1 MGSLPASLSMVLS
14 ALSFSLM
21 GVCVKHL
28 GGRLPVAEVVFA
40 RALISLLLSWWLLR
54 RAGLSPW
61 GRHRR
66 LLVLRGVLGT
76 VALFGVYGG
85 LAWLPL
91 APATVL
97 QYLYPTFTAA
107 LAWGALGERF
117 GRRLGLAMVLGWTG
131 VALLMQPVGGPGTLP
146 ALAPL
151 GVVAA
156 VTGALFTALA
166 YVSVR
171 TLAGREH
178 PLVIIFWFPL
188 VSLPLAL
195 PLVLLEP
202 IRPQPIELLWL
213 LGVGLFTQLGQLGLT
228 AAIVRLPA
236 ARATAIS
243 YVQVPMAA
251 LWGWLWFAEPV
262 GLGTAG
268 GAGLVLLATLL
279 SLTVAGRQPAT

>member
-1 MGSLPASLSMVLS
+1 MVLS

>member
-1 MGSLPASLSMVLS
+1 MVLS

-28 GGRLPVAEVVFA
+28 GGRLPVAEVVFG

-131 VALLMQPVGGPGTLP
+131 VALLVQPVVGPGTLP

-166 YVSVR
+166 YVSIR

-202 IRPQPIELLWL
+202 ISPKPIELLWL

-228 AAIVRLPA
+228 AAITRLPA

-279 SLTVAGRQPAT
+279 SLTIADRQPAT

>member
-28 GGRLPVAEVVFA
+28 GGRLPVAEVVFG
-40 RALISLLLSWWLLR
+40 RAVISLLLGWWMVH

-61 GRHRR
+61 GRHRG
-66 LLVLRGVLGT
+66 LLALRGVLGT
-76 VALFGVYGG
+76 VALFCVYAG

-91 APATVL
+91 GPATVL

-107 LAWGALGERF
+107 LAWGSLGERF
-117 GRRLGLAMVLGWTG
+117 GRRLGLAMLLGWAG
-131 VALLMQPVGGPGTLP
+131 VAVLVHPVGVSGTLP
-146 ALAPL
+146 PL
-151 GVVAA
+151 DPAGVVTA

-188 VSLPLAL
+188 VSLPMAL
-195 PLVLLEP
+195 PLVLLNP
-202 IRPQPIELLWL
+202 LWPQPSDLLWL

-228 AAIVRLPA
+228 AALVRLPA

-251 LWGWLWFAEPV
+251 VWGWLWFSEPV
-262 GLGTAG
+262 DWATAG
-268 GAGLVLLATLL
+268 GAALVLVATLL
-279 SLTVAGRQPAT
+279 SLTVNGRQPAT

>member
-178 PLVIIFWFPL
+178 PLLIIFWFPL

>member
-1 MGSLPASLSMVLS
+1 MVLS

-131 VALLMQPVGGPGTLP
+131 VALLMQPVGGPG
-146 ALAPL
+146 
-151 GVVAA
+151 
-156 VTGALFTALA
+156 
-166 YVSVR
+166 
-171 TLAGREH
+171 
-178 PLVIIFWFPL
+178 
-188 VSLPLAL
+188 
-195 PLVLLEP
+195 
-202 IRPQPIELLWL
+202 
-213 LGVGLFTQLGQLGLT
+213 
-228 AAIVRLPA
+228 
-236 ARATAIS
+236 
-243 YVQVPMAA
+243 
-251 LWGWLWFAEPV
+251 
-262 GLGTAG
+262 
-268 GAGLVLLATLL
+268 
-279 SLTVAGRQPAT
+279 

>member
-97 QYLYPTFTAA
+97 QHLYPTFTAA

-279 SLTVAGRQPAT
+279 SLTVAERQPAT

>member
-28 GGRLPVAEVVFA
+28 GGRLPVAEVVFG
-40 RALISLLLSWWLLR
+40 RAVISLLLSGWMLH

-61 GRHRR
+61 GRHRG
-66 LLVLRGVLGT
+66 LLALRGLLGT

-91 APATVL
+91 AAATVL

-107 LAWGALGERF
+107 LAWGTLGERF
-117 GRRLGLAMVLGWTG
+117 GRRLGLAMLLGWAG
-131 VALLMQPVGGPGTLP
+131 VALLVHPVGAAATLP
-146 ALAPL
+146 PLAPL

-195 PLVLLEP
+195 PPMLLQP
-202 IRPQPIELLWL
+202 VWPQPSQLLWL
-213 LGVGLFTQLGQLGLT
+213 VGVGVFTQLGQLGLT
-228 AAIVRLPA
+228 GALVRLPA

-251 LWGWLWFAEPV
+251 LWGWLWFAEPIGV
-262 GLGTAG
+262 NTAA
-268 GAGLVLLATLL
+268 GAALVLLATLL

>member
-1 MGSLPASLSMVLS
+1 MVLS

-28 GGRLPVAEVVFA
+28 GGRLPVAEVVFG

-228 AAIVRLPA
+228 AALIRLPA

>member
-117 GRRLGLAMVLGWTG
+117 GRRLGLAMVLGWIG

-202 IRPQPIELLWL
+202 IQPQPIELLWL

>member
-1 MGSLPASLSMVLS
+1 MSALPASLSMVLS

-28 GGRLPVAEVVFA
+28 GGRLPVAEVVFG

-228 AAIVRLPA
+228 AALIRLPA